1 MMLPEIDRLVNY
13 SYYSKMRAV
22 QIQDRHTPYYDITL
36 VSSGSLSY
44 RIDDEPAELQ
54 AGDVIVFPKGSARYR
69 EKSIE
74 PAGYTSFN
82 FTVRDDAVLPLRG
95 YYKGALTAQVSDL
108 IRLYVSAEE
117 PYKEQKR
124 KHILS
129 AILYELVAF
138 TQRKDENENVLAIKR
153 YIREHLAEEISLA
166 DIAQAVHLHPAYCC
180 GLFKKETGMT
190 IVEYINRSR
199 VELAKKF
206 LRAADAPVGEVPALC
221 GFTNYKYFAK
231 VFKKS
236 TGLSPSA
243 YRKKNDLRVLE
254 G

>member
-1 MMLPEIDRLVNY
+1 MTIPEIDRQITH
-13 SYYSKMRAV
+13 SYYTKVRAE
-22 QIQDRHTPYYDITL
+22 QIQDRPIVYYDITL

-44 RIDDEPAELQ
+44 RIDGEPVLLQ
-54 AGDVIVFPKGSARYR
+54 SGDVIVLPTGCRRYR
-69 EKSIE
+69 DKSVE

-82 FTVRDDAVLPLRG
+82 FTLRDDAVLPLRG
-95 YYKGALTAQVSDL
+95 HYKGALTAQVSDL

-138 TQRKDENENVLAIKR
+138 TQRKDENENVFAIKR
-153 YIREHLAEEISLA
+153 YIREHIAEEISLA
-166 DIAQAVHLHPAYCC
+166 DIARAVHLHPAYCC
-180 GLFKKETGMT
+180 GLFKKETGTT
-190 IVEYINRSR
+190 IVECINASR

-206 LRAADAPVGEVPALC
+206 LRAADAPMGDIPALC

-236 TGLSPSA
+236 TGISPSV
-243 YRKKNDLRVLE
+243 YRKKNDLRTLE

>member
-1 MMLPEIDRLVNY
+1 MVLPEIDRLITY
-13 SYYSKMRAV
+13 SYYSKTRAV
-22 QIQDRHTPYYDITL
+22 QIHDQKIGYYDITL
-36 VSSGSLSY
+36 VASGSLFY
-44 RIDDEPAELQ
+44 RIDGEPVQLQ
-54 AGDVIVFPKGSARYR
+54 STDVIVLPAGCRRYR
-69 EKSIE
+69 AKSVE

-82 FTVRDDAVLPLRG
+82 FTLRDGQLPLRG
-95 YYKGALTAQVSDL
+95 CYKGALTPVVSDL
-108 IRLYVSAEE
+108 IRLYVSAED
-117 PYKEQKR
+117 PYKEEKR
-124 KHILS
+124 RHLLT

-138 TQRKDENENVLAIKR
+138 TERKAENENVLAIKR
-153 YIREHLAEEISLA
+153 YIRERLSEEISLG
-166 DIAQAVHLHPAYCC
+166 DIAGAVHLHPAYCC

-190 IVEYINRSR
+190 IVEYINESR

-231 VFKKS
+231 VFKRS

-243 YRKKNDLRVLE
+243 YRKKNDLRDLE